1 MTCRRVITGFSTQTL
16 HSFFKGEIPEIF
28 PATFRHLLNDPPKL
42 PQKTR
47 GKGHSFTSSGPSVWV
62 SKFPPFLGGFFW
74 EAKFSDPVWRIQ
86 GTKNLHLFSKKEI
99 LSLWNVFSVHHCAN
113 EVSLVFKFAT
123 YILFGETFLGKP
135 VSVGNVY
142 NLKYTNLHQTR
153 LSVLPGRRSSWRSQL
168 FSRTSSQP
176 GFYHATNLSHEISV
190 LMTVF
195 VSHARCSK

>member
-28 PATFRHLLNDPPKL
+28 HATFRHLFWSPKNL
-42 PQKTR
+42 PTENR
-47 GKGHSFTSSGPSVWV
+47 GKGHFFTSSGPPFGCQNFPRFWV
-62 SKFPPFLGGFFW
+62 GFFG
-74 EAKFSDPVWRIQ
+74 EAQFSDPVWRIFG

-99 LSLWNVFSVHHCAN
+99 LSLWNVFSVHHSAN

-123 YILFGETFLGKP
+123 YILFGEAFLGKP

-176 GFYHATNLSHEISV
+176 GNSMPQISR
-190 LMTVF
+190 TV
-195 VSHARCSK
+195 RCSCFKLRL